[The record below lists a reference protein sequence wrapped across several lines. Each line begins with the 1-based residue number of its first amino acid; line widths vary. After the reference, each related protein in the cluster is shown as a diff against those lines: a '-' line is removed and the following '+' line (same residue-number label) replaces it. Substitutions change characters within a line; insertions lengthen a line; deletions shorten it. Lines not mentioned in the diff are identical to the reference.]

1 MVQPEGAEQVIPPGG
16 EAVAAAADAAAGVD
30 AANAA
35 ALAAE
40 AAQIPLA
47 PAGNT
52 DDELMEDPPEKVRE
66 DLKKLQ
72 EEFSIFKA
80 QQELNAAAAAVPSP
94 LGTMLG
100 AAPTFDGKGS
110 WPKFIRTSTNR
121 LRVLDI
127 PLINWVTVL
136 LVLLTGA
143 AADYAAANMITEDTP
158 WEDFLSIMAA
168 GPWSTKDTRFSL
180 MSRLFNGNL
189 GNGNPLETVT
199 QMEIIRGKL
208 MLLLPPGFWIIV
220 LLFNLPPAFRESLL
234 LSPSGAEWTSYDEL
248 RTMVLS
254 KHGAQKSA
262 NASTKDK
269 DKDKD
274 KPPRGNGN
282 PWLPSRSKP
291 TGAARPPAPRQDA
304 GAGPSNPNPLKRK
317 SLDGCFGCGSTAHKI
332 GDKKPDGTP
341 VCPAYDENRLRK
353 GKYPMFPKG
362 NGKGK

>member
-35 ALAAE
+35 ALAAA
-40 AAQIPLA
+40 AAQIPLV
-47 PAGNT
+47 PEGNT

-80 QQELNAAAAAVPSP
+80 QQELNVAAAAVPSP

-143 AADYAAANMITEDTP
+143 TADYEAANMINEDTP
-158 WEDFLSIMAA
+158 W
-168 GPWSTKDTRFSL
+168 
-180 MSRLFNGNL
+180 
-189 GNGNPLETVT
+189 PL
-199 QMEIIRGKL
+199 R
-208 MLLLPPGFWIIV
+208 
-220 LLFNLPPAFRESLL
+220 
-234 LSPSGAEWTSYDEL
+234 
-248 RTMVLS
+248 
-254 KHGAQKSA
+254 
-262 NASTKDK
+262 
-269 DKDKD
+269 
-274 KPPRGNGN
+274 
-282 PWLPSRSKP
+282 WL
-291 TGAARPPAPRQDA
+291 A
-304 GAGPSNPNPLKRK
+304 
-317 SLDGCFGCGSTAHKI
+317 
-332 GDKKPDGTP
+332 
-341 VCPAYDENRLRK
+341 
-353 GKYPMFPKG
+353 
-362 NGKGK
+362 